1 MRGLRPK
8 ETASKPG
15 RSSAKPP
22 KKAKS
27 RQKKSGPPPRA
38 RVQTVEIV
46 DEDDD
51 VEVLDDGDDVV
62 QSTLQK
68 PQAKKANTEK
78 ATTKGKSKTK
88 AEPKRAITVSKPS
101 GVNVKGATTEDE
113 VVDEDED
120 IRTIP
125 RVAPPPPLAAHK
137 PAISNNSL
145 VKENERLKKQLAAV
159 CDFLL
164 LLLCELTLVTLG
176 YRRT

>member
-8 ETASKPG
+8 ETAAKPG

-22 KKAKS
+22 KKAKPK
-27 RQKKSGPPPRA
+27 QKKSAPPPRA

-46 DEDDD
+46 DEDDE
-51 VEVLDDGDDVV
+51 VELLDDGDHEV

-68 PQAKKANTEK
+68 PQAKKTNTER
-78 ATTKGKSKTK
+78 ATTKGKGKTK
-88 AEPKRAITVSKPS
+88 SEPKRATAVSKPS
-101 GVNVKGATTEDE
+101 GVNSKGATTEDE

-120 IRTIP
+120 IRGIP
-125 RVAPPPPLAAHK
+125 RMAPPRPLAAHK
-137 PAISNNSL
+137 PTIPNNSL

-164 LLLCELTLVTLG
+164 LLLGELTLATLG
-176 YRRT
+176 YC